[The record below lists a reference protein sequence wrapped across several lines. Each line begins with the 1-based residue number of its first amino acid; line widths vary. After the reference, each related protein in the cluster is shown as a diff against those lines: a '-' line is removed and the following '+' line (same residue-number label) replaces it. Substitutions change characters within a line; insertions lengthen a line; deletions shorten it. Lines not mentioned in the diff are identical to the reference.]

1 MNIQEVLKHN
11 GKIYFNNRLILF
23 CKLAINIFTVIMTI
37 KELYFIAIVPE
48 NEVLQQVEAIKIDIK
63 NKFGAKNALKSPA
76 HITLFPPFRV
86 NNEIIKR
93 VSQEISNALNS
104 FAPFK
109 IDLLNYSKF
118 DNRVVYVDV
127 VENSTLTELGA
138 TIITVM
144 NNIINKQQLEFKP
157 HITLATRDIPP
168 QQFST
173 LWHQL
178 KQKEYS
184 NSFTA
189 KAITIFKHNG
199 KLWESFERIPL
210 TPVFK

>member
-1 MNIQEVLKHN
+1 MI
-11 GKIYFNNRLILF
+11 
-23 CKLAINIFTVIMTI
+23 I

-48 NEVLQQVEAIKIDIK
+48 NEVLQQVEAMKIDIK
-63 NKFGAKNALKSPA
+63 NNFGAKNGLKSPA
-76 HITLFPPFRV
+76 HITLIPPFRV
-86 NNEIIKR
+86 DQEIIKR
-93 VSQEISNALNS
+93 VSQEISIAINY
-104 FAPFK
+104 FTPFK
-109 IDLLNYSKF
+109 IDLLNYNKF

-127 VENSTLTELGA
+127 VENSTLTEVGA
-138 TIITVM
+138 TIISVM

-173 LWHQL
+173 LWQQL

-189 KAITIFKHNG
+189 NAITIFKHNG

-210 TPVFK
+210 TSVY